1 MDDREISNANAI
13 AHPGECAFARTTH
26 SHVRRAGLFAMHERA
41 YHAQYPGDATMP
53 AATPV
58 KTIRSHQAGG
68 VLWITIDNPTRLNAL
83 TSAMWQGVTDAV
95 RSGNADD
102 GVRVIVL
109 RGAGEK
115 AFTAGA
121 DISEFETA
129 RSGDA
134 AKDYDVINDTCFQT
148 LMACPKPT
156 MAMIHGYC
164 FGGGLELAACCDL
177 RLASEGAT
185 FSVPAAKLGLGYNA
199 RWIRPMLASLSPA
212 RAKEMLFT
220 GQRYTVE
227 EALQIGFLNR
237 IVAAADLEAATTKIA
252 QEIAANAPLTIR
264 AAKMCVDEF
273 LYRPEAVD
281 MAALDAA
288 VDACFTSADYA
299 EGRRAFMEKR
309 KPKFTGR

>member
-1 MDDREISNANAI
+1 MT
-13 AHPGECAFARTTH
+13 P
-26 SHVRRAGLFAMHERA
+26 RAADN
-41 YHAQYPGDATMP
+41 PSP
-53 AATPV
+53 I
-58 KTIRSHQAGG
+58 KTIHHHVTDG
-68 VLWITIDNPTRLNAL
+68 VLWITIDNQARLNAL

-95 RSGNADD
+95 LAGLANNA
-102 GVRVIVL
+102 VRVMIV

-115 AFTAGA
+115 SFTAGA

-134 AKDYDVINDTCFQT
+134 AKDYDRINDTCYQT
-148 LMACPKPT
+148 LMACEKPT
-156 MAMIHGYC
+156 IAMIHGYC

-177 RLASEGAT
+177 RLAAQGAT

-220 GQRYTVE
+220 GMRYTAE

-237 IVAAADLEAATTKIA
+237 ILPPSELEAATTRLA

-281 MAALDAA
+281 MAKLDHA
-288 VDACFTSADYA
+288 VAACFASADYA

-309 KPKFTGR
+309 KPRFTGR

>member
-1 MDDREISNANAI
+1 M
-13 AHPGECAFARTTH
+13 TT
-26 SHVRRAGLFAMHERA
+26 
-41 YHAQYPGDATMP
+41 
-53 AATPV
+53 AATSVPI
-58 KTIRSHQAGG
+58 KTIRTSKRDG
-68 VLWITIDNPTRLNAL
+68 VLWITLDNQSRLNAL
-83 TSAMWQGVTDAV
+83 TAAMWQGVTDAV
-95 RSGNADD
+95 KAGEADD
-102 GVRVIVL
+102 DVRVMVV

-115 AFTAGA
+115 SFTAGA

-134 AKDYDVINDTCFQT
+134 AKEYDRINDTCYQT

-156 MAMIHGYC
+156 IAMIYGYC

-177 RLASEGAT
+177 RLAAEGAT

-220 GQRYTVE
+220 GQRYSVE
-227 EALQIGFLNR
+227 EAMQIGFLNR
-237 IVAAADLEAATTKIA
+237 IVPVAELEAATVRLA

-273 LYRPEAVD
+273 LYRPDAVD
-281 MAALDAA
+281 LAKLDAA
-288 VDACFTSADYA
+288 VDACFASDDYA

-309 KPKFTGR
+309 KPQFRGR

>member
-1 MDDREISNANAI
+1 MPPAVS
-13 AHPGECAFARTTH
+13 P
-26 SHVRRAGLFAMHERA
+26 
-41 YHAQYPGDATMP
+41 HAA
-53 AATPV
+53 PV
-58 KTIRSHQAGG
+58 KTIRTHIAEGI
-68 VLWITIDNPTRLNAL
+68 LWITIDNQARLNAL

-95 RSGNADD
+95 TAGLADD
-102 GVRVIVL
+102 TVRVMVV

-115 AFTAGA
+115 SFTAGA

-134 AKDYDVINDTCFQT
+134 AKAYDRINDTCYQT
-148 LMACPKPT
+148 LMACEKPT
-156 MAMIHGYC
+156 IAMIHGYC

-177 RLASEGAT
+177 RLAAQGAT

-212 RAKEMLFT
+212 RTKEMLFT
-220 GQRYTVE
+220 GMRYSAD

-237 IVAAADLEAATTKIA
+237 IVSPADLEAQTTA
-252 QEIAANAPLTIR
+252 LAREIAANAPLTIR

-281 MAALDAA
+281 MGKLDAA
-288 VDACFTSADYA
+288 VDACFASADYA

-309 KPKFTGR
+309 KPRFSGT

>member
-1 MDDREISNANAI
+1 VFVEHKATFTVHLLATSAMDRRIIHEEASMTANAVSV
-13 AHPGECAFARTTH
+13 P
-26 SHVRRAGLFAMHERA
+26 
-41 YHAQYPGDATMP
+41 
-53 AATPV
+53 PV
-58 KTIRSHQAGG
+58 KTIRTHQVQG
-68 VLWITIDNPTRLNAL
+68 VLWITIDNQARLNAL

-95 RSGNADD
+95 RAGLADD
-102 GVRVIVL
+102 GVRVMVI

-115 AFTAGA
+115 SFTAGA

-134 AKDYDVINDTCFQT
+134 TKVYDQINDTCFQT

-156 MAMIHGYC
+156 IAMIHGYC

-177 RLASEGAT
+177 RLAAEGAT

-220 GQRYTVE
+220 GMRYSVE
-227 EALQIGFLNR
+227 EAMQIGFLNK
-237 IVAAADLEAATTKIA
+237 IVPPADLEATTTKLA
-252 QEIAANAPLTIR
+252 LEIAGNAPLTIR

-281 MAALDAA
+281 MKALDAA
-288 VDACFTSADYA
+288 VEACFASADYA

>member
-1 MDDREISNANAI
+1 M
-13 AHPGECAFARTTH
+13 T
-26 SHVRRAGLFAMHERA
+26 
-41 YHAQYPGDATMP
+41 
-53 AATPV
+53 AATAPI
-58 KTIRSHQAGG
+58 KIIRSRQSGG
-68 VLWITIDNPTRLNAL
+68 VLWITVDNPARLNAL
-83 TSAMWQGVTDAV
+83 TAAMWQGVTDAV
-95 RSGNADD
+95 RAGNADD
-102 GVRVIVL
+102 GVRVMVV

-121 DISEFETA
+121 DISEFDTA

-134 AKDYDVINDTCFQT
+134 AKVYDAINDTCYQT

-156 MAMIHGYC
+156 IAMIHGYC

-177 RLASEGAT
+177 RLAAEGAT

-199 RWIRPMLASLSPA
+199 RWIRPMFASLSPA
-212 RAKEMLFT
+212 RIKEMLFT

-227 EALQIGFLNR
+227 EAMQIGFLNR
-237 IVAAADLEAATTKIA
+237 IVPAADLEAATTRLA
-252 QEIAANAPLTIR
+252 LEIAANAPLTIR
-264 AAKMCVDEF
+264 AAKLCVDEF

-288 VDACFTSADYA
+288 VEACFASADYA
-299 EGRRAFMEKR
+299 EGRRAFMAKR

>member
-1 MDDREISNANAI
+1 MSASQSQNTAASVKAI
-13 AHPGECAFARTTH
+13 H
-26 SHVRRAGLFAMHERA
+26 SRR
-41 YHAQYPGDATMP
+41 D
-53 AATPV
+53 
-58 KTIRSHQAGG
+58 SG
-68 VLWITIDNPTRLNAL
+68 VLWITIDNQARLNAL
-83 TSAMWQGVTDAV
+83 TSAMWQSVTDAV
-95 RSGNADD
+95 LSGLADD
-102 GVRVIVL
+102 AVRVMIV

-134 AKDYDVINDTCFQT
+134 AKAYDRINDTCYQT
-148 LMACPKPT
+148 LMACAKPT
-156 MAMIHGYC
+156 IAMIHGYC

-177 RLASEGAT
+177 RLAGQGAT

-199 RWIRPMLASLSPA
+199 RWIRPMFGSLSPA
-212 RAKEMLFT
+212 RIKEMLFT
-220 GQRYTVE
+220 GMRYSAD

-237 IVAAADLEAATTKIA
+237 IVPPSELEAATTA
-252 QEIAANAPLTIR
+252 LALEIAANAPLTIR

-281 MAALDAA
+281 MAKLDGA
-288 VDACFTSADYA
+288 VDACFASSDYA

-309 KPKFTGR
+309 KPVFRGK

>member
-1 MDDREISNANAI
+1 MSASQTS
-13 AHPGECAFARTTH
+13 GT
-26 SHVRRAGLFAMHERA
+26 
-41 YHAQYPGDATMP
+41 
-53 AATPV
+53 AALV
-58 KTIRSHQAGG
+58 KTIRSHVSDG
-68 VLWITIDNPTRLNAL
+68 VQWITIDNQARLNAL

-95 RSGNADD
+95 RAGLADD
-102 GVRVIVL
+102 AVRVMVV

-115 AFTAGA
+115 SFTAGA

-134 AKDYDVINDTCFQT
+134 AKEYDRINDTCYQT
-148 LMACPKPT
+148 LLACEKPT
-156 MAMIHGYC
+156 IAMIHGYC

-177 RLASEGAT
+177 RLAAQGAT

-220 GQRYTVE
+220 GMRYSVR
-227 EALQIGFLNR
+227 EAMQIGFLNR
-237 IVAAADLEAATTKIA
+237 IVPAAELEAQTTKLA
-252 QEIAANAPLTIR
+252 LEIAANAPLTIR
-264 AAKMCVDEF
+264 AAKMCIDEF

-281 MAALDAA
+281 MAKLDRA
-288 VDACFTSADYA
+288 VDDCFASADYA

-309 KPKFTGR
+309 APRFGGS